1 MSDVFRSHL
10 EWSGVR
16 KGPTR
21 DPLTF
26 SRDLDL
32 SFDAAMLPMSSAPVF
47 RGDPLRVNPEQ
58 LFVGALSS
66 CQALTFLYLC
76 ARKGIAVT
84 GYSDD
89 AEGTLEVADGKMRMT
104 RVTLRPHIMLESGAS
119 EIAAREL
126 VERAHAQ
133 CFIASSVCSDVT
145 IEPRFE
151 HADLLL
157 AAGSGGGGIDET
169 C

>member
-1 MSDVFRSHL
+1 MADVFRSHL
-10 EWSGVR
+10 VWSGVR

-21 DPLTF
+21 DPVTF

-32 SFDAAMLPMSSAPVF
+32 AFDGATLPMSSAPMF

-66 CQALTFLYLC
+66 CQALTFLFLC

-84 GYSDD
+84 GYTDD
-89 AEGTLEVADGKMRMT
+89 AEGTLDVDDGKMRMT
-104 RVTLRPHIMLESGAS
+104 RVTLYPHITLEPGADA
-119 EIAAREL
+119 IVAREL
-126 VERAHAQ
+126 IDRAHAQ
-133 CFIASSVCSDVT
+133 CFIASSVCADVS
-145 IEPRFE
+145 IEPRFDY
-151 HADLLL
+151 ADPPLV
-157 AAGSGGGGIDET
+157 ACSGAGIDET

>member
-1 MSDVFRSHL
+1 MADVFHSHL

-32 SFDAAMLPMSSAPVF
+32 SFDGTTVPMSSAPTF
-47 RGDPLRVNPEQ
+47 RGDPTRVNPEE
-58 LFVGALSS
+58 LFVGAVSS
-66 CQALTFLYLC
+66 CQALTFLFLC

-84 GYSDD
+84 GYTDD
-89 AEGTLEVADGKMRMT
+89 AEGTLEVDNGKMRMT
-104 RVTLRPHIMLESGAS
+104 HVTLRPRIRLESRAHES
-119 EIAAREL
+119 AAREL

-133 CFIASSVCSDVT
+133 CFIASSVCSAVD
-145 IEPRFE
+145 IELRFDYAE
-151 HADLLL
+151 EPVGAHA
-157 AAGSGGGGIDET
+157 ASGEGDEA

>member
-1 MSDVFRSHL
+1 MADTFRAHL

-21 DPLTF
+21 DPLSF

-32 SFDAAMLPMSSAPVF
+32 SFDAAMLPMSSAPMF

-66 CQALTFLYLC
+66 CQALTFLFLC

-84 GYSDD
+84 GYTDE
-89 AEGTLEVADGKMRMT
+89 AEGTLEVDGGKMRMT
-104 RVTLRPHIMLESGAS
+104 QVTLRPHITLETGAS

-126 VERAHAQ
+126 VARAHGQ

-145 IEPRFE
+145 IEPRFDF
-151 HADLLL
+151 ADAQV
-157 AAGSGGGGIDET
+157 AAPAVAAAVDET

>member
-32 SFDAAMLPMSSAPVF
+32 SFDAAMLPMSSAPTF

-66 CQALTFLYLC
+66 CQALTYLYLC

-89 AEGTLEVADGKMRMT
+89 AEGTLEVEDGRLRMT
-104 RVTLRPHIMLESGAS
+104 KVILHPHILLEPGAN

-126 VERAHAQ
+126 IARAHTQ

-145 IEPRFE
+145 IEPKFE
-151 HADLLL
+151 YAEPEL
-157 AAGSGGGGIDET
+157 AAQGAAAGVDET